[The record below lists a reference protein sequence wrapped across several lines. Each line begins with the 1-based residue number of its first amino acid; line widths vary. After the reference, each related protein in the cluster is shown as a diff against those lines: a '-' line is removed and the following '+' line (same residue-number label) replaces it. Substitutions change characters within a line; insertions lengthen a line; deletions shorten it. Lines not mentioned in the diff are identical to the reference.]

1 MGPNEAPG
9 QVVAF
14 TRPHRAPSVRAS
26 KRSPTPAL
34 GPAALSA
41 MPRGDA
47 IGEVE
52 HLADVVG
59 LALAQRFGGQVVW
72 RRTMQPAETGLHLP
86 SIAELLASGRM
97 VRSDWRGK
105 LIAELDGDEVRALVG
120 RHL

>member
-1 MGPNEAPG
+1 
-9 QVVAF
+9 
-14 TRPHRAPSVRAS
+14 
-26 KRSPTPAL
+26 
-34 GPAALSA
+34 

-59 LALAQRFGGQVVW
+59 MALAQRFGGQVVW
-72 RRTMQPAETGLHLP
+72 RRTMLPAETGLHVP
-86 SIAELLASGRM
+86 CIAELLAYGRL
-97 VRSDWRGK
+97 VLSDWRGQ